1 MIKWT
6 VYGEAMLLRYRN
18 KYQDHVY
25 KLCITNHRRRLT
37 DAVTV
42 RMSQTQ
48 SHLY

>member
-25 KLCITNHRRRLT
+25 ELC
-37 DAVTV
+37 TV
-42 RMSQTQ
+42 S
-48 SHLY
+48 LIIVVV